1 MDFIK
6 EMLKEREEH
15 VKMFKYF
22 KESFTGN
29 ETNKSLNTN
38 IRKSKIEMIDFAIAT
53 FLASQEEET
62 IKPLIQEKYPYV
74 MKIVSDYDDKVYTVP
89 DELKEYITTGIK
101 VAVKT
106 NQAYGYRDVLV
117 KEILLTHNP
126 VNNGY
131 VSDVRTDWGWVK
143 NSNLNHL

>member
-6 EMLKEREEH
+6 EMLKEREE
-15 VKMFKYF
+15 VVQR
-22 KESFTGN
+22 
-29 ETNKSLNTN
+29 LNTFKGKSNDEDLKN
-38 IRKSKIEMIDFAIAT
+38 IINTQYTKLRMIDFAIGT
-53 FLASQEEET
+53 FLASQEEEET

-143 NSNLNHL
+143 NPNINRL